1 MIRCLF
7 AALVCN
13 LALNAQTPPPLPSPL
28 PPPLPS
34 PEAGAFELPGPV
46 PAADQVPAALLT
58 GPTHEV
64 QELAYADGLHL
75 SFRLLTEQGMETVL
89 GTPSLALRIREV
101 RAVAKLREMNKSEE
115 FAKALVQA
123 GKDKVESVKG
133 VVKDPVG
140 TLKKLPQGASR
151 FFGRLSNAVQRA
163 GEGESDGRGM
173 LESALGVRQKKAQ
186 LALDLGVS
194 PYSTDIA
201 LQHELDLA
209 ARAMAGG
216 ALVVNVAGM
225 AVDGG
230 AGAALS
236 MIGINQT
243 LQRALVESTPEEL
256 QAKDHATLTALRV
269 PEAEIATFF
278 RNPWFSPWQSSLLV
292 HLLQEIGVDPSLL
305 LRQAASS
312 MTQHDARYFVQLARL
327 YHHHD
332 QNVSPLSAFREE
344 FGLLCALDSKG
355 SLVVA
360 VAADLI
366 QWSPLLQSRAE
377 EFQTLVKADGPVRSL
392 VLITDG
398 ALSPRASEELFQRHV
413 PSFSRVLGPVH

>member
-1 MIRCLF
+1 MNRLLLS
-7 AALVCN
+7 ALVSSWS
-13 LALNAQTPPPLPSPL
+13 LSLLAQTPTPPLPD
-28 PPPLPS
+28 PS
-34 PEAGAFELPGPV
+34 AFELSGPV
-46 PAADQVPAALLT
+46 AAADHLPAALLSS
-58 GPTHEV
+58 PYHEV

-75 SFRLLTEQGMETVL
+75 SFRLQTEQGLETVL
-89 GTPSLALRIREV
+89 GTPSLAVRVREV
-101 RAVAKLREMNKSEE
+101 RAIAQLRQMNKSEE

-151 FFGRLSNAVQRA
+151 FFGRISNSIQNADA
-163 GEGESDGRGM
+163 GETDGRAV
-173 LESALGVRQKKAQ
+173 LESALGVRRKKAQ

-194 PYSTDIA
+194 PYSTDTV

-216 ALVVNVAGM
+216 ALVVNAAGM
-225 AVDGG
+225 ALDGG

-256 QAKDHATLTALRV
+256 QARDHAALRALKV
-269 PEAEIATFF
+269 PEADIAVLL
-278 RNPWFSPWQSSLLV
+278 RNPWFSPWQSSLIV
-292 HLLQEIGVDPSLL
+292 HLLQETAVDPTLFV
-305 LRQAASS
+305 RQAASS
-312 MTQHDARYFVQLARL
+312 LTQHDARYFVQLARL
-327 YHHHD
+327 YHHHH
-332 QNVSPLSAFREE
+332 QNVAPLTAFREE
-344 FGLLCALDSKG
+344 HGLLCALDQKG

-360 VAADLI
+360 VAADLM

-377 EFQTLVKADGPVRSL
+377 EFRALVTPDGPVRSL
-392 VLITDG
+392 VLVTDG
-398 ALSPRASEELFQRHV
+398 ALSPRASEELFKRGI
-413 PSFSRVLGPVH
+413 PSFSLVLGPMQ